1 MSAILTA
8 LRLFYNIITILILVR
23 CIGSF
28 FVRNPYQSRWYMIII
43 QITEP
48 ILAPFRR
55 LLMRFQRNMMVD
67 FSPVL
72 ALLALSVAYKVI
84 IRIILMIMS

>member
-1 MSAILTA
+1 MSVILTA

-28 FVRNPYQSRWYMIII
+28 FVRNPYQSRWYMLII

-48 ILAPFRR
+48 VLSPFRR
-55 LLMRFQRNMMVD
+55 LLMKYQRNMMVD

-72 ALLALSVAYKVI
+72 ALLAVSLAYKILV
-84 IRIILMIMS
+84 RIVLMIMQ